1 MGFPSPAMDYQE
13 QRMTIDVICGVDNN
27 CRVIETSCGWAVI
40 NVQSE
45 AQKEG
50 IRCWLAWTGE
60 TSS

>member
-40 NVQSE
+40 NVRALLNKSDF
-45 AQKEG
+45 G
-50 IRCWLAWTGE
+50 
-60 TSS
+60 

>member
-40 NVQSE
+40 NVSL
-45 AQKEG
+45 KPEG
-50 IRCWLAWTGE
+50 GGYVAG
-60 TSS
+60 